1 MIGVQNVD
9 GLAALLAGLMT
20 FFTPCTLPLLPG
32 WLALVAGVDHEALK
46 PGAAVPARRLEVL
59 LSTILFVAG
68 FGLVFT
74 AMGAMASW
82 LGTLLWDHQ
91 DLVRYLGAGVMII
104 FGLHLLGVIKPK
116 IFSSEK
122 RAHFKARPAGLV
134 GALAVGMAFAA
145 GWTPCSGPVLGAL
158 LSLAW
163 TETGLWRGVR
173 LLALFSVGLGLPFL
187 VLSLTWSTTLPLMR
201 RLSGLAKWASR
212 VLGVMM
218 LVLAVLVIFDKLY
231 LLNLGFEVKSGH

>member
-1 MIGVQNVD
+1 
-9 GLAALLAGLMT
+9 MT

-32 WLALVAGVDHEALK
+32 WLALVAGVDYEALK
-46 PGAAVPARRLEVL
+46 PGAAIPPRRLEVL

-82 LGTLLWDHQ
+82 LGALLWSHQ
-91 DLVRYLGAGVMII
+91 DLVRYVGAAVMAL

-116 IFSSEK
+116 ALAAE
-122 RAHFKARPAGLV
+122 RRGHLKARPAGLL
-134 GALAVGMAFAA
+134 GAAIVGMAFAA

-173 LLALFSVGLGLPFL
+173 LLALFSAGLGVPFI
-187 VLSLTWSTTLPLMR
+187 VLSLTWSSTLPLFR
-201 RLSGLAKWASR
+201 KLGGAFKWTSR
-212 VLGVMM
+212 VLGAMM
-218 LVLAVLVIFDKLY
+218 LVLAALVVMDKLH
-231 LLNLGFEVKSGH
+231 LLNLGFEIK